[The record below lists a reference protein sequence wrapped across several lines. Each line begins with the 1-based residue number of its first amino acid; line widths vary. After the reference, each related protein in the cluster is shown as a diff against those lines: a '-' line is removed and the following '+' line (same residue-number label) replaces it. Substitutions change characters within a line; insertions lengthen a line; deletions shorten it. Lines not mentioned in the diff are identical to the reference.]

1 MLIHRSCSSLFSV
14 PDIQPDSVG
23 ILGDT
28 SITGRT
34 RLNGMVIDFMKLG
47 GQRWQLHIAITK
59 RTQVENSKENEEN
72 KRVRFFSF

>member
-1 MLIHRSCSSLFSV
+1 M

-34 RLNGMVIDFMKLG
+34 RLNGMVIDFLKLG
-47 GQRWQLHIAITK
+47 GQRWQIHIAVKK
-59 RTQVENSKENEEN
+59 RTQAEDCKENEEN
-72 KRVRFFSF
+72 KRARFFFLESELLLVM